1 MRGGL
6 SVSAWGRSTRRPPLS
21 PAGVGLRRDGELL
34 AVLGFTVVALGM
46 SPHARSLEG
55 GTAPGGPF
63 PWAALWIRSSSPK
76 PPAAGCCGE
85 IGINVTRSALGLSEA
100 SSQGSSP
107 PLGLLLGFPLYSGHS
122 LAGIFCY
129 LCCPFPT
136 WRFTPGGQEA
146 AVHCFLLIVWGLQK
160 YSE

>member
-1 MRGGL
+1 MLGGL
-6 SVSAWGRSTRRPPLS
+6 SVSAWGLSTRRPPLS

-55 GTAPGGPF
+55 GTAQGGPF

-85 IGINVTRSALGLSEA
+85 IGINVTRSALA
-100 SSQGSSP
+100 SLKLP
-107 PLGLLLGFPLYSGHS
+107 PRGPRLP
-122 LAGIFCY
+122 
-129 LCCPFPT
+129 
-136 WRFTPGGQEA
+136 
-146 AVHCFLLIVWGLQK
+146 
-160 YSE
+160 